1 MKRSEATAR
10 VKIDQMLK
18 DAGWRFFDSEKGRS
32 NIELED
38 RVSLKKIEVNDFG
51 ENYEKTK
58 NGFMD
63 YLLLGDDRKPLI
75 IIEAKKSS
83 INPLEAQT
91 QAKEYAKNKGV
102 DYIILTNGEFHY
114 FWNLKNDE
122 IKTIS
127 SFPKSGKFIDFKKNE
142 ESLPKRKQNLLNYKY
157 DEYLIANSQDLNIP
171 EEKKLEYCREKD
183 LLVLRDY
190 QKEALDKLIESIK
203 KGNERFLFEMAT
215 GTGKTLVAASVI
227 KIFLKSK
234 FADKIL
240 FLVDRIDLEQQAI
253 SDFKEYFIGDGNIKI
268 GTYKEDRDD
277 WKKNDILVTTIQSIV
292 KEDRYKKIFSEWD
305 FGLIITDEA
314 HRSISGGTNRE
325 LFKYFEGFKL
335 GLTATPRSFLK
346 NIDQVKLNLHKPL
359 ELEERRERDTYSIF
373 GCEGGEPTFRYNL
386 KRGINEGILNGA
398 KLVDDRTIITTS
410 LLSKKGL
417 TYTNVDEEGNE
428 IKDTFFIK
436 HFEKRFFSEK
446 TNREICLDFLNNAK
460 KDPITKEI
468 GKTIF
473 FCVSQDHALKITRML
488 NELARDKLGYPAG
501 YEFAQRITSYES
513 EGNKNSKKFTHKQ
526 NNLNG
531 NSEKISKGFNHKTSK
546 TRVCAT
552 VSMMSTGYNCKD
564 LLNVVMFRP
573 IYSPSEFIQI
583 KGRGTRLYDF
593 VLRDK
598 NNEII
603 GNPIKK
609 DEFYLFDYFGI
620 CEYFEKEHN
629 FEKPE
634 KLVKKIVRSVREKS
648 EEYSKMEVVSNEE
661 DEIIS
666 RFTKDVGAEG
676 FIVDQKGF
684 SNSISK
690 NKEFDKIVKLYE
702 EDKKEDAKKIISK
715 LFNKIGFSNDR
726 LRKIFNIKRMPTI
739 KDIYSI
745 IKTGKVEDDNEYF
758 EEKFNEFNSKIHFK
772 EEDLDAVKEFFKSYC
787 YEPEFR
793 SNIDLDNKS
802 KIEPSFL
809 KILRQVESY
818 KKQVVDYISEN
829 NLYLE

>member
-1 MKRSEATAR
+1 MKKSEVAAR

-18 DAGWRFFDSEKGRS
+18 NAGWRFFDSDEGNA
-32 NIELED
+32 NIKLED
-38 RVSLKKIEVNDFG
+38 RVSLKKIEVDDFG
-51 ENYEKTK
+51 NDYEKIS

-63 YLLLGDDRKPLI
+63 YLLLGNDGKPLI
-75 IIEAKKSS
+75 VVEAKKSS
-83 INPLEAQT
+83 INPLEAQS

-102 DYIILTNGEFHY
+102 DYVILTNGEIHY
-114 FWNLKNDE
+114 FWNLKLDE

-127 SFPKSGKFIDFKKNE
+127 SFPESGKFIDFKKNE
-142 ESLPKRKQNLLNYKY
+142 ESLQDRKKKLIEYNYDK
-157 DEYLIANSQDLNIP
+157 YLIAESQDLNVSK
-171 EEKKLEYCREKD
+171 ENKKEYCEKRD
-183 LLVLRDY
+183 NLLVLRDY
-190 QKEALDKLIESIK
+190 QREALDKLMDSIK
-203 KGNERFLFEMAT
+203 KGKEKFLFEMAT

-227 KIFLKSK
+227 KMFLKSG
-234 FADKIL
+234 FTNRVL
-240 FLVDRIDLEQQAI
+240 FLVDRIDLEQQAV
-253 SDFKEYFIGDGNIKI
+253 SDFKEYFIGDGTIQI
-268 GTYKEDRDD
+268 GTYKENRDD
-277 WKKNDILVTTIQSIV
+277 WKNKDILVTTIQSIV

-373 GCEGGEPTFRYNL
+373 GCEGGEPTFRYDL
-386 KRGINEGILNGA
+386 KRGINDGILNGA
-398 KLVDDRTIITTS
+398 KLIDDRTIITTS

-417 TYTNVDEEGNE
+417 TFTNVDEEGNE
-428 IKDTFFIK
+428 IKDTFFMK
-436 HFEKRFFSEK
+436 HFERRFFSEK
-446 TNREICLDFLNNAK
+446 TNRQICLDFLNNAK
-460 KDPITKEI
+460 RDPITQEI

-473 FCVSQDHALKITRML
+473 FCVSQEHALKITRML
-488 NELARDKLGYPAG
+488 NKLASEKFGYPAG

-513 EGNKNSKKFTHKQ
+513 EGNKNSKKFTHTQ
-526 NNLNG
+526 NRLNG
-531 NSEKISKGFNHKTSK
+531 ISKKVPEGLNYKTSK
-546 TRVCAT
+546 TRVCVT

-573 IYSPSEFIQI
+573 IYSPAEFIQI

-598 NNEII
+598 NNQII

-609 DEFYLFDYFGI
+609 DSFYLFDYFGI

-634 KLVKKIVRSVREKS
+634 KLIKPSNAVRESREKK
-648 EEYSKMEVVSNEE
+648 YNLEVMSNED
-661 DEIIS
+661 DEIVS
-666 RFTKDVGAEG
+666 RFMKEVGAEG

-684 SNSISK
+684 SNAVSK
-690 NKEFDKIVKLYE
+690 NNEFDDIVRLYE
-702 EDKKEDAKKIISK
+702 NNEKDKAEKVVSK
-715 LFNKIGFSNDR
+715 VFNKINFDKSR
-726 LRKIFNIKRMPTI
+726 LRKMFRIKRIPTV

-745 IKTGKVEDDNEYF
+745 IKTGKVEDDDEYF
-758 EEKFNEFNSKIHFK
+758 EEKFEEFNSRIHFDEK
-772 EEDLDAVKEFFKSYC
+772 KLEDIKEFFKLYC
-787 YEPEFR
+787 YDPDFR
-793 SNIDLDNKS
+793 KNVDLDNRS
-802 KIEPSFL
+802 KLNPSL
-809 KILRQVESY
+809 LGIVRSVEKY
-818 KKQVVDYISEN
+818 KKQVVDYILEN